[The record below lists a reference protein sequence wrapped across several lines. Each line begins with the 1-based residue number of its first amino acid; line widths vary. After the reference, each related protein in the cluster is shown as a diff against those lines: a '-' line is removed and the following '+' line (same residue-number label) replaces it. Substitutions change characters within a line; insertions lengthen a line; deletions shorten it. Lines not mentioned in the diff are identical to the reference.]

1 MERDGEK
8 LGDKFRGCIVNF
20 CDPVEWSCGDGGEK
34 VSQLLRDA
42 AGDKRIGISLGCHPH
57 FAHKMTPERWK
68 QLRRLLSGTC
78 QEFSWLEVVAVGE
91 CGLDYSRKNHCD
103 RDLQQEVFR
112 RQLRLAL
119 ELELPLVLHIRAAE
133 QDGLE
138 VLEQAGVPP
147 AYPLHRHCFGSD
159 SLAAASWLQKY
170 PASMIG
176 VTGLITQPDA
186 AGARQ
191 VVSNTRLDQLLL
203 ETDAPYFLP
212 HTAASNPWNCSFPGH
227 VIHVAARVAEI
238 KKVRLT

>member
-1 MERDGEK
+1 M
-8 LGDKFRGCIVNF
+8 
-20 CDPVEWSCGDGGEK
+20 
-34 VSQLLRDA
+34 SQLLRDA
-42 AGDKRIGISLGCHPH
+42 ARDKRIGISLGCHPH
-57 FAHKMTPERWK
+57 FANKMTPERWR

-103 RDLQQEVFR
+103 RDLQQEVFQ

-119 ELELPLVLHIRAAE
+119 EIELPLVLHIRAAE
-133 QDGLE
+133 QDGLA

-159 SLAAASWLQKY
+159 VSAAATWLEMF
-170 PASMIG
+170 PGSMLG
-176 VTGLITQPDA
+176 VTGMITKHNTTGV
-186 AGARQ
+186 GACR
-191 VVSNTRLDQLLL
+191 VVANTRLDRLLL

-212 HTAASNPWNCSFPGH
+212 STAALNPWNCSFPGH

-238 KKVRLT
+238 KKVSERCSLV